1 MEHDFFFGFSP
12 QEEEGETSDNSKSL
26 LKHDKLHVFP
36 VGRGKSPSRLVGA
49 SCFDAERS
57 LCVYCGR
64 PVTLDLVFWPAL
76 RFLPSWIRGATVP
89 GAGRR
94 ASEYRGG
101 PQAAPRRRRGASS
114 ARRGPRSRSAP
125 RQPAGAHRARLR
137 AAPRASP
144 GLCFS

>member
-76 RFLPSWIRGATVP
+76 RFLPSWITGATVP

-94 ASEYRGG
+94 ANETTKKRKMN
-101 PQAAPRRRRGASS
+101 
-114 ARRGPRSRSAP
+114 
-125 RQPAGAHRARLR
+125 RQPNQRPGAAARQQDGIFS
-137 AAPRASP
+137 SP
-144 GLCFS
+144 A